1 MLMMHSLVYVSASDR
16 RITGVDLQ
24 ALMEQSRRHN
34 AANDITGL
42 LLHRSGTF
50 LQFLEGSEAAV
61 ERLFASIEVD
71 ERHHDVVL
79 VRRRTQ
85 PGRQFPNWTMEYGD
99 VDPASTDPV
108 AGTKPWTR
116 GPDPA
121 DGRGRRLRA
130 RAPRRLRPS
139 RRTTTARRS
148 RRGRAGLI
156 AATRRARGRFT
167 CVAVGGW
174 S

>member
-1 MLMMHSLVYVSASDR
+1 MMHSLVYVSASDR

-24 ALMEQSRRHN
+24 ALLEQSRRHN

-50 LQFLEGSEAAV
+50 LQFLEGSEEAV

-116 GPDPA
+116 GPDPQTAEDA
-121 DGRGRRLRA
+121 DFVRELLDVFDPPVEPRPPA
-130 RAPRRLRPS
+130 AP
-139 RRTTTARRS
+139 
-148 RRGRAGLI
+148 
-156 AATRRARGRFT
+156 
-167 CVAVGGW
+167 VADEQA
-174 S
+174 